1 MLGLAEVK
9 GSTLPGADADLV
21 ILEDSHDADGFTTL
35 SIREVWKFGT
45 KVHGVD
51 R

>member
-9 GSTLPGADADLV
+9 GSILPGADADLV
-21 ILEDSHDADGFTTL
+21 ILEDSQDADGFMTL
-35 SIREVWKFGT
+35 AIREVWKFGT
-45 KVHGVD
+45 QVYEAD